1 MRSIIYIVLTTVAA
15 GLTMQSCVKKNERSL
30 RGEARD
36 LFLKSSGIAKAY
48 LDSMAYAT
56 DSSTLLSLC
65 ERYDDTITRLNYE
78 YKAGAD
84 YEMSEG
90 ENDTLTNLTFR
101 FISLRDSLLQRYA
114 NPTKIDPDS
123 TTRDSIKITSPHG

>member
-1 MRSIIYIVLTTVAA
+1 MCI
-15 GLTMQSCVKKNERSL
+15 
-30 RGEARD
+30 RD
-36 LFLKSSGIAKAY
+36 R
-48 LDSMAYAT
+48 YAT

-114 NPTKIDPDS
+114 NPAKIDPDS

>member
-84 YEMSEG
+84 
-90 ENDTLTNLTFR
+90 FR

-114 NPTKIDPDS
+114 NPAKIDPDS